1 MRNHVP
7 VRILMSLAIA
17 VGAVGHI
24 AQSQDLSKGNA
35 DKFSLS
41 DFVAG
46 LETQYPRLAV
56 KDAFP
61 LATASAAKHVAPF
74 PEAAPAPSPCGTF
87 CRLST
92 HKPGNRS
99 AELTLPVTSRVVGTS
114 AKR

>member
-17 VGAVGHI
+17 AGAFGHI

-61 LATASAAKHVAPF
+61 PSHSKRSQTCCSVPRGSA
-74 PEAAPAPSPCGTF
+74 APSPCGAF